1 MRRSHLEDRFASQW
15 IVRFP
20 ELPFERELVIP
31 GWREWARE
39 RVRRGLATRAV
50 AMKADFA
57 WPAARVVLE
66 VQGGQWVKSGHS
78 SGGGIERD
86 AIKALTA
93 QLDGWA
99 LVAMTE
105 RMLCRQHEIWLP
117 MVAGLIRSRL
127 PTDTDDDRREP
138 RLVSPAGRSRAR
150 REPGQPAAAARA
162 ALLPAARNI
171 SG

>member
-1 MRRSHLEDRFASQW
+1 MKRSHLEDRFASQW
-15 IVRFP
+15 VVRYP

-31 GWREWARE
+31 AWREWARE

-57 WPAARVVLE
+57 WTAARVALE

-78 SGGGIERD
+78 SGTGIERD
-86 AIKALTA
+86 AIKALAA

-99 LVAMTE
+99 LVALTE

-117 MVAGLIRSRL
+117 TLERLIRSRL
-127 PTDTDDDRREP
+127 PNDADDNRREEQ
-138 RLVSPAGRSRAR
+138 LVSAAGRSHT
-150 REPGQPAAAARA
+150 G
-162 ALLPAARNI
+162 
-171 SG
+171 